1 MSRPA
6 SPRRP
11 STSQKEV
18 DRERMPF
25 EAAEALLW
33 GKETYNQQTA
43 LYARMRELED
53 QQQAYDARIQAT
65 EAVSE
70 AAEAATARIRHIEQQ
85 VAAIESDE
93 HDRPF
98 DKWVGAEI
106 DNLKTFVDKNKNVR
120 QKQIELDKQVNDLA
134 ESFDKSRGAPKLV
147 EDLLRRIVR
156 LESERTKDAGQI
168 RQLEKD
174 VTRLTM
180 MRMDLPR
187 KENARFNGP
196 VRRQT
201 PGLVPPPSRRPDY
214 GPLDAFDETEDEELL
229 APDLPYRRDQAQ
241 IQVPGSPAFQA
252 T

>member
-1 MSRPA
+1 MSRPGT
-6 SPRRP
+6 PRRP
-11 STSQKEV
+11 NIAQKDV

-33 GKETYNQQTA
+33 GKETYNQHTT
-43 LYARMRELED
+43 LYGRMIELED
-53 QQQAYDARIQAT
+53 QHRAYDARIQAT
-65 EAVSE
+65 EAVAE

-106 DNLKTFVDKNKNVR
+106 DNLKIFVDKNKNVR
-120 QKQIELDKQVNDLA
+120 QKQIELDKQVTDLA
-134 ESFDKSRGAPKLV
+134 ETFDKIRGTPNPV
-147 EDLLRRIVR
+147 EDLLRRIGL
-156 LESERTKDAGQI
+156 LENERTKDAGQI

-180 MRMDLPR
+180 MRLDLPR
-187 KENARFNGP
+187 KEYRQYNQP

-201 PGLVPPPSRRPDY
+201 PGPMPPPSKQPIHEA
-214 GPLDAFDETEDEELL
+214 LDASDETEDEELL
-229 APDLPYRRDQAQ
+229 APNMPHRCDREQVRMPRSPE
-241 IQVPGSPAFQA
+241 IQLK
-252 T
+252 